1 MTRVLY
7 LTFAILVALI
17 GLGLHVRNDAMVEV
31 DYLFGTIDITLSWVL
46 VAALVVGA
54 MIGVIGMTA
63 TVLRL
68 RYANR
73 RLSRRNERVERE
85 VANLRAHALKDAD

>member
-17 GLGLHVRNDAMVEV
+17 GLALHVRNDVMVEV

-54 MIGVIGMTA
+54 IVGVLGMMS

-68 RYANR
+68 RYTNR
-73 RLSRRNERVERE
+73 RLTRRNERVERE